1 MSAWTMQ
8 VRGAPGAVATLALK
22 LPKGGVASVADV
34 AKLAGAA
41 CEVLTY
47 DVIAQE
53 SGPRMAM
60 SEWCAGL
67 PPMSGTSVPFSARRA
82 QREPMRLA
90 QLRVL
95 GEG

>member
-1 MSAWTMQ
+1 MQ
-8 VRGAPGAVATLALK
+8 VRGARGAVATLALK

-34 AKLAGAA
+34 ARLAGAA

-53 SGPRMAM
+53 VGPRMSM

-67 PPMSGTSVPFSARRA
+67 LSCRDRVCLPHDARS
-82 QREPMRLA
+82 ESP
-90 QLRVL
+90 
-95 GEG
+95 